1 MEWVELSMGSNMNK
15 ENVIRSGDIVGKS
28 YAEETSKKGA
38 HKCENKYLI

>member
-1 MEWVELSMGSNMNK
+1 MDK

-28 YAEETSKKGA
+28 YAEETSEKGA